1 MSKTTLTTSAGA
13 PVADDNNS
21 ISVGPRGPLT
31 FDNHYLFEKLAHF
44 NRERIPERVVHARGT
59 AAHGTFTLT
68 RSLKDVTIAN
78 FLQEVGQQT
87 NVFLRFSTVGG
98 GQDSSDYER
107 DPRGFSIKFYTQE
120 GNWDM
125 VGNNTPVFFLNDP
138 IKFPDFI
145 HSQKKDARTNL
156 PSAANKFEF
165 WANHPQSLHQMT
177 ILMSD
182 RGIPLSYRHVHG
194 FSSHTLSFYNAK
206 GERVWCKWHFKT
218 NQGIKTLTNDEAAKM
233 PVNGAQKD
241 LVEAIDRGD
250 FPSWLVEV
258 QIMTEEEAR
267 NYHINPF
274 DLTKVWPYGDFPV
287 IEIGKLELNK
297 NVNNYFAETEQ
308 VAFAPS
314 NFVPGIN
321 ASPDKMLQGRLL
333 AYQDAHRYRVGA
345 NVNQIPIN
353 APKCPVNHYQ
363 RDGAF
368 AGMGCPVGHGSGNA
382 AGTGNANG
390 EASFGSQANT
400 VNASNFFPND
410 RADDGAPVP
419 DPQVVPPPMP
429 VLADAWIGYHSQDAE
444 DYFTQA
450 GNLFRIMNDSQK
462 AQLFDNIAGGLSTAN
477 ASIQE
482 RMLAQFEKADPAYAE
497 GVRNAIAAMQ

>member
-1 MSKTTLTTSAGA
+1 MTKNVLTTSAGA

-21 ISVGPRGPLT
+21 ISVGARGPLT
-31 FDNHYLFEKLAHF
+31 YDNHYLFEKLAHF

-59 AAHGTFTLT
+59 AAHGTFTVT
-68 RSLKDVTIAN
+68 KSLKDVTIAN

-87 NVFLRFSTVGG
+87 DVFLRFSTVGG
-98 GQDSSDYER
+98 GQDSSDYAR
-107 DPRGFSIKFYTQE
+107 DPRGFSVKFYTKE

-156 PSAANKFEF
+156 PNPANAFEF

-182 RGIPLSYRHVHG
+182 RGIPASYRHVHG

-206 GERVWCKWHFKT
+206 GERFWCKWHFKT
-218 NQGIKTLTNDEAAKM
+218 NQGIKNLTNEEAVKM
-233 PVNGAQKD
+233 PANGAQKD

-250 FPSWLVEV
+250 FPSWRVEV
-258 QIMTEEEAR
+258 QIMTEEEAK

-274 DLTKVWPYGDFPV
+274 DLTKVWPYADFPV

-308 VAFAPS
+308 AAFAPS

-321 ASPDKMLQGRLL
+321 ASPDKMLQARLL

-382 AGTGNANG
+382 
-390 EASFGSQANT
+390 SYGSQAAT

-410 RADDGAPVP
+410 RASEGAPVP
-419 DPQVVPPPMP
+419 APHVAVPPMP
-429 VLADAWIGYHSQDAE
+429 ILEDAWIKPYSQDDE
-444 DYFTQA
+444 DYASQA

-462 AQLFDNIAGGLSTAN
+462 AQLFGNIAGGLSTAN
-477 ASIQE
+477 PSIQA
-482 RMLAQFEKADPAYAE
+482 RMLAQFAKADPAYAQ
-497 GVRNAIAAMQ
+497 GVKNAIAAMK

>member
-1 MSKTTLTTSAGA
+1 MAKNVLTTSAGA

-21 ISVGPRGPLT
+21 ISVGARGPLT
-31 FDNHYLFEKLAHF
+31 YDNHYLFEKLAHF

-59 AAHGTFTLT
+59 AAHGTFTVT
-68 RSLKDVTIAN
+68 KSLKDVTIAN

-87 NVFLRFSTVGG
+87 DVFLRFSTVGG
-98 GQDSSDYER
+98 GQDSSDYAR
-107 DPRGFSIKFYTQE
+107 DPRGFSVKFYTKE

-156 PSAANKFEF
+156 PNPANAFEF

-182 RGIPLSYRHVHG
+182 RGIPASYRHVHG

-206 GERVWCKWHFKT
+206 GERFWCKWHFKT
-218 NQGIKTLTNDEAAKM
+218 NQGIKNLTNEEAAKM
-233 PVNGAQKD
+233 PANGAQKD

-250 FPSWLVEV
+250 FPSWRVEV
-258 QIMTEEEAR
+258 QIMTEEEAK

-274 DLTKVWPYGDFPV
+274 DLTKVWPYADFPV

-382 AGTGNANG
+382 
-390 EASFGSQANT
+390 SYGSQAAT
-400 VNASNFFPND
+400 VSASNFFPND
-410 RADDGAPVP
+410 RASEGAPVP
-419 DPQVVPPPMP
+419 APHVAVPPMP
-429 VLADAWIGYHSQDAE
+429 ILEDAWIKAYSQDDE
-444 DYFTQA
+444 DYASQA
-450 GNLFRIMNDSQK
+450 GNLFRIMNDNQK
-462 AQLFDNIAGGLSTAN
+462 AQLFGNIAGGLSTAN
-477 ASIQE
+477 ASIQA
-482 RMLAQFEKADPAYAE
+482 RMLAQFAKADPAYAE
-497 GVRNAIAAMQ
+497 GVKKAIAAIK